1 MGYMKK
7 IIAMISITA
16 MLFSTIEIANYETAK
31 AADVT
36 KQNINTVSDGAIK
49 QETESSESVG
59 EGKKDTSI
67 QVGDFI
73 IGKDTYYTNNDERKI
88 IWCIE
93 NYLGN
98 SSKVI
103 IPDELEGKVIEGIAL
118 SAFENNTNLEEVQL
132 PKSLKTIDKAA
143 FTGCI
148 NLRKLELPET
158 VEKIEDYAFEK
169 CEKLKK
175 VYLPKALCDIE
186 PSSFWDT
193 NIDEFIIDKENTFF
207 TTVDGVLY
215 NKKCTQLVM
224 APPKKSKLKL
234 PKTVTKINSYAVWG
248 NKALTDVALN
258 TALTTIG
265 EWAFEECSALKK
277 VKLPN
282 ALKKIGDSAFAGCSA
297 LEEVQIQNVAKASL
311 TTIDMR
317 AFAMCR
323 ALKKVKLPNTLKKI
337 GDSAFAGCSALEE
350 VQIQNAAKAT
360 LTTIGERAFEECSAL
375 KKVKLPNALKKIGD
389 EAFEGCSALEGVQ
402 IPDAVTSIGDEAFK
416 DCKKLKDVRISASVT
431 SIGPAAFSGCS
442 NIKTFK
448 VNNKNKKYSENSG
461 NLYNKNK
468 TILCEVITNKKV
480 VTLLKSVK
488 EVEGYAFDVC
498 GEKINK
504 IKVAKGNK
512 YFSVYDNALYDK
524 KKTKLYF
531 CPKNKKSLILPA
543 TFKKGNYLDLLD
555 EVKLEK
561 IQVKATNKLYSSYK
575 GVLYNKRMTKL
586 IYVPEKIKTVV
597 LPKTLTSNISELIG
611 KGVTSIKVDVGNQ
624 KFQAK
629 DDILYNKEL
638 TKVLFCPKN
647 KKEVVLPGT
656 VKIVCCQSFYDC
668 NIKRITFPENLNKI
682 EIYAFENCRSLEYVK
697 FPEKGIDIAT
707 LAFMNCS
714 RLKWIYV
721 PKATSFD
728 AASVNYIFAG
738 CNKFTDIYFSGT
750 EEEWNK
756 NWKDNEEAE
765 EIFWIDYGETMA
777 FDCDYDETV
786 FKRLSIHYEAKA
798 PL

>member
-1 MGYMKK
+1 MKK

-16 MLFSTIEIANYETAK
+16 MLFNTIEVANYETAK

-59 EGKKDTSI
+59 EGEKDTSNQDEDSWEDGEDTSI

-73 IGKDTYYTNNDERKI
+73 IHKEIYFVNNDEIKI
-88 IWCIE
+88 IWYIE
-93 NYLGN
+93 KYLGN

-103 IPDELEGKVIEGIAL
+103 IPDELEGRKIEGIDQ
-118 SAFENNTNLEEVQL
+118 SAFENYTNLEEVQL
-132 PKSLKTIDKAA
+132 PRTLKTIEKDA
-143 FTGCI
+143 FKGCI
-148 NLRKLELPET
+148 NLRKIELPET
-158 VEKIEDYAFEK
+158 VENIGYSAFEK

-175 VYLPKALCDIE
+175 IYLPKALCAIE
-186 PSSFWDT
+186 YSSFFDT
-193 NIDEFIIDKENTFF
+193 NIEEFIIDKGNAFF

-265 EWAFEECSALKK
+265 ERAFGECSALKK

-282 ALKKIGDSAFAGCSA
+282 ALKKIGEA
-297 LEEVQIQNVAKASL
+297 
-311 TTIDMR
+311 
-317 AFAMCR
+317 
-323 ALKKVKLPNTLKKI
+323 
-337 GDSAFAGCSALEE
+337 
-350 VQIQNAAKAT
+350 
-360 LTTIGERAFEECSAL
+360 
-375 KKVKLPNALKKIGD
+375 
-389 EAFEGCSALEGVQ
+389 AFEGCSALEDVQ
-402 IPDAVTSIGDEAFK
+402 ITNAVTSIGKEAFK

-431 SIGPAAFSGCS
+431 SIGPAAFRGCS

-575 GVLYNKRMTKL
+575 GVLYNKGMTKL
-586 IYVPEKIKTVV
+586 IYVPAKIKTVV

-647 KKEVVLPGT
+647 KKEVVLPET
-656 VKIVCCQSFYDC
+656 VKTIGFESFYNC
-668 NIKRITFPENLNKI
+668 NIKRITFPENLKKI
-682 EIYAFENCRSLEYVK
+682 EQYAFENCRSLEYVK
-697 FPEKGIDIAT
+697 FLEKGIDIGT

-714 RLKWIYV
+714 HLKWIYV

-728 AASVNYIFAG
+728 AAGVMYIFAG

-756 NWKDNEEAE
+756 NWKDNEEDEDA
-765 EIFWIDYGETMA
+765 FWIDYGETMA
-777 FDCDYDETV
+777 FDCDFDETV
-786 FKRLSIHYEAKA
+786 FERLSIHYEAKA